1 MDIARPPSKKFS
13 FVKYWYLVPLVLFVV
28 ISYAMVSRL
37 GSATY
42 FVDLDSLVMA
52 TVQQGDFVVNVRAT
66 GSLKPKQIRWV
77 SSEVSGRVEQV
88 FVKPGARV
96 NKGELL
102 VQLSNPEL
110 HRELEKVSWEL
121 KAKKA
126 ENKAAFVSLESQL
139 LDITNSIDSAE
150 LSYQSAKL
158 KLDAETS
165 LLEQGNSTVSALDY
179 QKSQFTAKEKY
190 QFWQAQQQK
199 ALKMKATMNATK
211 AAQLART
218 GQIENN
224 YQRVKQQ
231 VDALQV
237 RASYAGVIQT
247 MQLELGQRAM
257 PGDNVAL
264 IANQT
269 DLFAELQVQEVRA
282 RDIALGQ
289 SVSVDTRTTKL
300 MGEVTR
306 IDPAV
311 NEGMV
316 LVDVHIHS
324 ELPSE
329 ARPELSVDGLIEI
342 SSVANTLYV
351 KRPVFAPSNKLV
363 GLFKVSP
370 DGKFAEKHKVNLG
383 LSSVNKVQILNG
395 LSAGDTIVI
404 SDTSEW
410 QDHDNVLIN

>member
-1 MDIARPPSKKFS
+1 MDIARPQEKKFKLL
-13 FVKYWYLVPLVLFVV
+13 KYWYFLPLVLFLVF
-28 ISYAMVSRL
+28 SYGMYSRL

-52 TVQQGDFVVNVRAT
+52 TVEQGDFVVNVRAT
-66 GSLKPKQIRWV
+66 GTLKPKQIRWV

-88 FVKPGARV
+88 FVKPGAQV
-96 NKGELL
+96 NERDLL

-110 HRELEKVSWEL
+110 HRELEKISWEL
-121 KAKKA
+121 KANKA
-126 ENKAAFVSLESQL
+126 ESRAAFVSLESQL
-139 LDITNSIDSAE
+139 LDINNSIASAE
-150 LSYQSAKL
+150 LSYQAAKL

-179 QKSQFTAKEKY
+179 QKSQFAAKEKY
-190 QFWQAQQQK
+190 QFWQAQQLK
-199 ALKMKATMNATK
+199 ALKMQATMKATK
-211 AAQLART
+211 AAHLART

-231 VDALQV
+231 VEALQV

-264 IANQT
+264 IANQN

-289 SVSVDTRTTKL
+289 PVSVDTRTTKL
-300 MGEVTR
+300 LGEVTR

-311 NEGMV
+311 NAGMV
-316 LVDVHIHS
+316 LVDVQINS
-324 ELPSE
+324 DLPSE

-342 SSVANTLYV
+342 SSVSNTLFV
-351 KRPVFAPSNKLV
+351 KRPVFAPGNSQI

-370 DGKFAEKHKVNLG
+370 DQQHAAKHKVSLG
-383 LSSVNKVQILNG
+383 QSSVNQIQILSG

-410 QDHDNVLIN
+410 QEHENVLIN

>member
-1 MDIARPPSKKFS
+1 MDIARPQVKKFNLL
-13 FVKYWYLVPLVLFVV
+13 KYWYFLPLVLFLV
-28 ISYAMVSRL
+28 ISYGMYSRL

-42 FVDLDSLVMA
+42 FVDLDSLVTA
-52 TVQQGDFVVNVRAT
+52 TVEQGDFTVNVRAT
-66 GSLKPKQIRWV
+66 GSLKPKHIRWI
-77 SSEVSGRVEQV
+77 SSEVSGRAEQV
-88 FVKPGARV
+88 FVKPGAHV
-96 NKGELL
+96 NEGDLL

-110 HRELEKVSWEL
+110 HRELEKISWEL
-121 KAKKA
+121 KANKA

-139 LDITNSIDSAE
+139 LDINNSIASAE
-150 LSYQSAKL
+150 LAYQSAKL

-179 QKSQFTAKEKY
+179 QKSQFAAKEKY
-190 QFWQAQQQK
+190 QFWHAQQQK
-199 ALKMKATMNATK
+199 ALKMEATMEATK
-211 AAQLART
+211 AAHLART

-231 VDALQV
+231 VEALQV

-247 MQLELGQRAM
+247 MQLELGQRTM

-264 IANQT
+264 IANQS

-289 SVSVDTRTTKL
+289 PVSVDTRTTKL
-300 MGEVTR
+300 VGEVTR

-311 NEGMV
+311 NAGMV
-316 LVDVHIHS
+316 LVDVHIYS

-329 ARPELSVDGLIEI
+329 ARPELSVDGLIEV
-342 SSVANTLYV
+342 SSVANTLFV
-351 KRPVFAPSNKLV
+351 KRPVFAPSNTTV

-370 DGKFAEKHKVNLG
+370 DRQFAEKHKVSLG
-383 LSSVNKVQILNG
+383 LSSVNKIQILSG
-395 LSAGDTIVI
+395 LSPGDTVVI

-410 QDHDNVLIN
+410 QEHDNVLIN